1 MVSSTSLKYAR
12 ALAEVANEAK
22 CAREIQEGLEEFRR
36 AFQTHEGLRG
46 VLFNPGIPLAVKQ
59 NIVEALAGRMG
70 LKKILLNFL
79 LVVLERSRLH
89 LLDEF
94 AEAYQE
100 VLDEQAGIARVG
112 VRSSHPLGPDD
123 LEQLRTSMSAKTG
136 QTVKLSY
143 EVDEKLLGGVRLQVG
158 STVYDGT
165 IRTQLEELR
174 RQLASATF

>member
-1 MVSSTSLKYAR
+1 MISSTSLKYAR
-12 ALAEVANEAK
+12 ALAEVASESGITH
-22 CAREIQEGLEEFRR
+22 EVQEGFE
-36 AFQTHEGLRG
+36 AFRG
-46 VLFNPGIPLAVKQ
+46 VFSTHKDLRKVLFSPGIPLVAKR
-59 NIVEALAGRMG
+59 NIVSIVAQKMG
-70 LKKILLNFL
+70 FDEVLMNFL
-79 LVVLERSRLH
+79 FVILERSRLH

-112 VRSSHPLGPDD
+112 VRSSHSLGSVE
-123 LEQLRTSMSAKTG
+123 LEQVRKVMTAITG
-136 QTVKLSY
+136 KTVKLNC
-143 EVDEKLLGGVRLQVG
+143 EVDETLLGGVRLQVG

>member
-12 ALAEVANEAK
+12 ALAEVADEAK
-22 CAREIQEGLEEFRR
+22 CALEIQEDLEEFRL
-36 AFQTHEGLRG
+36 AFQTHQGLRE

-59 NIVEALAGRMG
+59 NIVEALAGKMG
-70 LKKILLNFL
+70 LSKILVNFL
-79 LVVLERSRLH
+79 LVILEHSRLH
-89 LLDEF
+89 FLDEF

-100 VLDEQAGIARVG
+100 VMDEQAGIARIG
-112 VRSSHPLGPDD
+112 VRSSHPLGPED
-123 LEQLRTSMSAKTG
+123 LERLRTAMSAKTG
-136 QTVKLSY
+136 QTVKLSC

-174 RQLASATF
+174 RQLASVAF